1 MVGCIFHICSVWAKV
16 PPWPSS
22 AKLEGIHS
30 HTLEAS
36 LVHFQVKRGGS
47 VAACFTSFWVT
58 DLRIFRDIKHLPNLG
73 RFLMLYFVYSDGY
86 SAIGTLGVLFALN
99 EVAVPQALL
108 VLLLV
113 ETQLCALTG
122 CILFAKLQRWLQ
134 TSKGIPVHRSAIY
147 IIAINLFI
155 MGLLPIYGL
164 LGAIPSMPFGLKT
177 AGEVFIFGGIY
188 GLQIGAVQ
196 TYSRSVFSS
205 MVCPLLFCSKQH
217 SPANA
222 CPKFSKSHN
231 QRISDAF
238 QVPKGFECTFF
249 GAYEVTDKG
258 SSWVAPLIAALIMSN
273 SKTICGVQKDGH
285 IFQLNSVIAS

>member
-1 MVGCIFHICSVWAKV
+1 MVGCIFHICSVWAQV
-16 PPWPSS
+16 PPWSSS
-22 AKLEGIHS
+22 AKLESIYS
-30 HTLEAS
+30 HALEAS

-47 VAACFTSFWVT
+47 VAACFSSFWVI
-58 DLRIFRDIKHLPNLG
+58 DPRIFRDIKHLPNLG

-177 AGEVFIFGGIY
+177 PGEVFIFGGIY

-205 MVCPLLFCSKQH
+205 MVCPLLFCSKEH

-222 CPKFSKSHN
+222 CPKFSKSHHN
-231 QRISDAF
+231 GFLTLFRFPRASNALF
-238 QVPKGFECTFF
+238 LAPMRSRTKAVPG
-249 GAYEVTDKG
+249 
-258 SSWVAPLIAALIMSN
+258 
-273 SKTICGVQKDGH
+273 
-285 IFQLNSVIAS
+285 

>member
-1 MVGCIFHICSVWAKV
+1 MLSPRCNT
-16 PPWPSS
+16 
-22 AKLEGIHS
+22 
-30 HTLEAS
+30 HT
-36 LVHFQVKRGGS
+36 
-47 VAACFTSFWVT
+47 
-58 DLRIFRDIKHLPNLG
+58 FRDIKHLPNLG

-122 CILFAKLQRWLQ
+122 CIVFGKIQKWLQ

-155 MGLLPIYGL
+155 MGLLPVYGL
-164 LGAIPSMPFGLKT
+164 LGAIEAMPFGLKT
-177 AGEVFIFGGIY
+177 ASEVFIFGGIY

-205 MVCPLLFCSKQH
+205 MVC
-217 SPANA
+217 
-222 CPKFSKSHN
+222 
-231 QRISDAF
+231 
-238 QVPKGFECTFF
+238 
-249 GAYEVTDKG
+249 Y
-258 SSWVAPLIAALIMSN
+258 LIPWSRYLP
-273 SKTICGVQKDGH
+273 VHRDH
-285 IFQLNSVIAS
+285 I